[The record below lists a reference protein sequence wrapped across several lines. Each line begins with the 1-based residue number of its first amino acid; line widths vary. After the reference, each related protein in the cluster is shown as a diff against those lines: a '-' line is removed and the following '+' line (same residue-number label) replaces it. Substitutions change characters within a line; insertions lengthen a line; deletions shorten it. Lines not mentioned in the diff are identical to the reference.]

1 MGARDRQLSS
11 DRDGHRADQ
20 VVGATRFD
28 PSGLEIDTLVEQQEE
43 VPMVTPLSLRL
54 ILCPAAPVNVSL
66 AF

>member
-1 MGARDRQLSS
+1 VTAIVPIR
-11 DRDGHRADQ
+11 
-20 VVGATRFD
+20 VGATRFD
-28 PSGLEIDTLVEQQEE
+28 PSGLEIETLVEQQEE